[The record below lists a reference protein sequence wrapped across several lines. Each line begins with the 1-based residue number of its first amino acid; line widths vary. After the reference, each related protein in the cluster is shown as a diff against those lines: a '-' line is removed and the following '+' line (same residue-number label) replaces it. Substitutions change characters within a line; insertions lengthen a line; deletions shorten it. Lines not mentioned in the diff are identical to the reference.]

1 MEPSSFQEQQYPR
14 DNPVGRAHN
23 GSSISPISTNFESQS
38 ENNHSGVYFIRQPQ
52 GNNMPGPSQE
62 FGVEGAV
69 HLCQQD
75 ETRPIVVSESLESGQ
90 NSRTFIDFTEPK
102 KPNINRPISWWW
114 WWEIGAA
121 VLSITSL
128 VLLFVL
134 LSKSDGRRLQS
145 WSLPI
150 QPNSLIAVLT
160 TVAKTSMMVPVASC
174 LSQLKWR
181 HFIYQPR
188 PLNEFQ
194 VMDDA
199 SRGPWGSFIFLAGGF
214 RIRAFLPISLAFIT
228 VVGLGFEPSA
238 QQILDFPERKS
249 ILTNASAEVG
259 IATEYLSK
267 AFVSTGSTVWTL
279 IPTPDLFHLQ
289 SSIIDGI
296 SGAVFEPYFNCPSDY
311 CTWEDFTT
319 LGICSAYQNLTSH
332 IEMSCDDP
340 DNPLFNCTYIFPDGN
355 GSTIERNITFGD
367 VGKSQYLRA
376 ESFRSW
382 FEPTR
387 TQNESGVLS
396 AVKVT
401 NYDLYRN
408 RVPGIGFAYPE
419 PPVTE
424 SYFTRFYWCAQSFR
438 NVTAIPRQL
447 SYGSVDVEELRVAD
461 YEIGSGCDCT
471 TFSSPS
477 TGTNFTVDSTLVEY
491 LMDYLNDLLTQA
503 VINIAPYSPRLNSP
517 VDMANYLYTT
527 DFQNFTINL
536 ATTLSNQIRSTNPG
550 DNKNATIHHGT
561 AYTNEIYIHVRWPWA
576 ILPTAAVFIT
586 SILLI
591 CAVLVNRK
599 HPLFKSSALAL
610 LFHRLDHDLVGVHID
625 RPETAE
631 GIEHA
636 AKSMRVYL
644 AASEGEPLLKFRR
657 QE

>member
-1 MEPSSFQEQQYPR
+1 M
-14 DNPVGRAHN
+14 
-23 GSSISPISTNFESQS
+23 
-38 ENNHSGVYFIRQPQ
+38 
-52 GNNMPGPSQE
+52 
-62 FGVEGAV
+62 
-69 HLCQQD
+69 
-75 ETRPIVVSESLESGQ
+75 
-90 NSRTFIDFTEPK
+90 
-102 KPNINRPISWWW
+102 
-114 WWEIGAA
+114 
-121 VLSITSL
+121 
-128 VLLFVL
+128 
-134 LSKSDGRRLQS
+134 
-145 WSLPI
+145 
-150 QPNSLIAVLT
+150 
-160 TVAKTSMMVPVASC
+160 
-174 LSQLKWR
+174 
-181 HFIYQPR
+181 
-188 PLNEFQ
+188 
-194 VMDDA
+194 
-199 SRGPWGSFIFLAGGF
+199 
-214 RIRAFLPISLAFIT
+214 
-228 VVGLGFEPSA
+228 
-238 QQILDFPERKS
+238 
-249 ILTNASAEVG
+249 
-259 IATEYLSK
+259 
-267 AFVSTGSTVWTL
+267 WTL
-279 IPTPDLFHLQ
+279 IPTTDLFHLQ

-319 LGICSAYQNLTSH
+319 LGICSAYQNLTSE
-332 IEMSCDDP
+332 IKMSCGDP
-340 DNPLFNCTYIFPDGN
+340 DNPLFNCTYVFPDGK

-367 VGKSQYLRA
+367 VGKSQYLRV

-387 TQNESGVLS
+387 LQNESGILS

-424 SYFTRFYWCAQSFR
+424 SYFARFYWCAQTFR

-447 SYGSVDVEELRVAD
+447 SYGSVDVEELRVVD

-477 TGTNFTVDSTLVEY
+477 AGTNFTVDSTLVEY
-491 LMDYLNDLLTQA
+491 LMDYLDDLLTQA

-517 VDMANYLYTT
+517 VDLANYLYTT

-591 CAVLVNRK
+591 CAILVNRK

-610 LFHRLDHDLVGVHID
+610 LLHGLDHDWVGVHID
-625 RPETAE
+625 QPETAE

-636 AKSMRVYL
+636 AKSMRVHL
-644 AASEGEPLLKFRR
+644 AASGADPPLLKFRR